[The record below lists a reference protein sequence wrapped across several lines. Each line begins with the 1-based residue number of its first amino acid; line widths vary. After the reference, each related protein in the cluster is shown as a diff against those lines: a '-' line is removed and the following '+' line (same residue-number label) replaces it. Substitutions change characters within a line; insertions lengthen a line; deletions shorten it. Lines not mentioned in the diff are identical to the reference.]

1 MFLSSEMKLVKKNY
15 SGFYYP
21 EQTIFV
27 SNINPIKQIKFE
39 KVLNE
44 YNQYLWK
51 ISFPLKFSEFNYTTS
66 FTDKLLAKTY
76 MKKIINSYI

>member
-39 KVLNE
+39 K
-44 YNQYLWK
+44 K
-51 ISFPLKFSEFNYTTS
+51 
-66 FTDKLLAKTY
+66 
-76 MKKIINSYI
+76 